1 MPNVSGTNTVPTP
14 FCFWSISGGGRSSL
28 VADRGQVIERLQLF
42 PLHHRDGLDE
52 ADQREGAEDD
62 TVDDETIHGDADTFH
77 GDTGYSCLGPCS
89 TDGVHDDASADD
101 DDDAHRHK
109 DGDEAKVDF
118 LNHLDRDKERGKRE
132 KKEWITREQARVFKI
147 SHWILLWMWKM
158 GYILVVVQGH
168 GHWKVCSAHG
178 TKF

>member
-1 MPNVSGTNTVPTP
+1 MSLGLIPCRRHFVFDQLVVA
-14 FCFWSISGGGRSSL
+14 GRSSL

-89 TDGVHDDASADD
+89 TDGVHDDASTDD

-118 LNHLDRDKERGKRE
+118 LNHLDRDKERDKRE
-132 KKEWITREQARVFKI
+132 KKERIMREQARVFKI
-147 SHWILLWMWKM
+147 SHWILLWM
-158 GYILVVVQGH
+158 
-168 GHWKVCSAHG
+168 
-178 TKF
+178 